1 VRSWLS
7 SVSRSS
13 LLPLF
18 AAVAYLAAALT
29 TCPAVTVADH
39 PGHGGDGTALSI
51 TAPCE
56 CGCEQVA
63 GSVGFGKRVE
73 PGLAPEPP
81 APLARAR
88 TVIDEVVARLPD
100 APIFREAPVPIA
112 T

>member
-1 VRSWLS
+1 VRSRLL
-7 SVSRSS
+7 SVSHRS
-13 LLPLF
+13 LLPLL

-39 PGHGGDGTALSI
+39 PGHGGDGTSLSI
-51 TAPCE
+51 TAPCD

-88 TVIDEVVARLPD
+88 TMSTEVAAQLPD

-112 T
+112 A